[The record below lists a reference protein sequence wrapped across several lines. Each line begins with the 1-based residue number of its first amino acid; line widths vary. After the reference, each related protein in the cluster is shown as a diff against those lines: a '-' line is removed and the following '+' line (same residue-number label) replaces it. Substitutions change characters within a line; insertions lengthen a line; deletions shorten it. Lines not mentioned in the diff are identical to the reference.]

1 MNIKVL
7 ISNSHINNKKELT
20 EIAMINLLQDIEG
33 INIESLSEFS
43 KYLDTNDL
51 GVFLTYRQIDLIKKP
66 KFNELVKLT
75 TYPFKTNQISG
86 YRHIYMLDANNNPY
100 VKTTA
105 FGAFVNIKTNMPVR
119 IPKEIVKTIGDKEAD
134 KSINIMPRK
143 IELIKNEHKL
153 LDVIKIRRSHIDR
166 YNHVNN
172 SHYVAFVLDS
182 YEKEFDYKQ
191 IRIEYRNPFVLND
204 KCYVYLAFE
213 SLNKLIFTL
222 EDDKNNIHAIIEV
235 NA

>member
-1 MNIKVL
+1 MDIKVL

-33 INIESLSEFS
+33 INIESLSEFT

-105 FGAFVNIKTNMPVR
+105 LGAFVNIKTNMAVI
-119 IPKEIVKTIGDKEAD
+119 IPKEIVKTIGDKEAN
-134 KSINIMPRK
+134 KSIDMMHRK
-143 IELIKNEHKL
+143 IELIKNEHKPSA
-153 LDVIKIRRSHIDR
+153 VVKIRRSHIDR
-166 YNHVNN
+166 YNHVYN
-172 SHYVAFVLDS
+172 SHYGAFLLDS
-182 YEKEFDYKQ
+182 YETASHYIQ
-191 IRIEYRNPFVLND
+191 IRIEPRNPFVLND
-204 KCYVYLAFE
+204 
-213 SLNKLIFTL
+213 N
-222 EDDKNNIHAIIEV
+222 
-235 NA
+235 